1 MQRVFYRMINTA
13 TLILLLLALFL
24 SLQSSTLSPWQ
35 LGNRLIIG
43 LFVVLL
49 LAYVGT
55 LLSLKRPIATIWR
68 WVKSHHNILFW
79 LAFCLLVGWQVA
91 LLMTLQTDV
100 GSDAQVI
107 LGGLETP
114 QTIAHYLSI
123 NPNNTMYFFMSFV
136 MSKVIGTQLWAF
148 RLATLVIIDVSV
160 LLFRLFAKTY
170 FNSRAIAN
178 SATLIFAYFVMA
190 QPIFILPYTDNYGL
204 LFTSLALLCLLKG
217 FKTNKWGFLY
227 LTLAGIALG
236 LLYLLRPSAIIFV
249 IALVVFLII
258 SPKYLRRTQSL
269 KKTVLLGLTGG
280 LFFAMTVVSFNSYV
294 AKQQIVTIDPTK
306 GFPAVH
312 YILLGSYGNPEDK
325 NTVHGTFNDADY
337 RFAIAY
343 PNKDARKKP
352 ELQRLIA
359 RTQERGLGGSLKFYL
374 MKYSDNVDTGIMG
387 AHREQLWSTVR
398 TLKQK
403 NTASQKLQDVIYQHN
418 IQVGDRVTWHANY
431 QFIMQLVWLL
441 ILVAMIYTTWF
452 YQTNAKTTLISLIL
466 LGGLLF
472 LLIFES
478 GGTKYMIQYTPF
490 ISLLAGYGLYH
501 MCQRQTY
508 MSSH

>member
-24 SLQSSTLSPWQ
+24 SLQSHTLSPWQ
-35 LGNRLIIG
+35 LGNRFIIG
-43 LFVVLL
+43 LFVILL
-49 LAYVGT
+49 LGYVGT
-55 LLSLKRPIATIWR
+55 LLPLKRPLTKIWQ
-68 WVKSHHNILFW
+68 WLTAHHNSLFW
-79 LAFCLLVGWQVA
+79 LTFSLLVGWQVA

-107 LGGLETP
+107 LGGLTTP
-114 QTIAHYLSI
+114 ETIAHYLSI

-136 MSKVIGTQLWAF
+136 MSQVIGTQLWAF
-148 RLATLVIIDVSV
+148 KLATLVIIDIAV
-160 LLFRLFAKTY
+160 LLFRVFAKTY
-170 FNSRAIAN
+170 FDSRAIAN
-178 SATLIFAYFVMA
+178 SATLVFAYFVMA

-204 LFTSLALLCLLKG
+204 LLTSLALLCLLKG
-217 FKTNKWGFLY
+217 FKTNKWGFL
-227 LTLAGIALG
+227 LLAVAGIALA

-249 IALVVFLII
+249 IALVIFLLI
-258 SPKYLRRTQSL
+258 SPTGLGRLQPI
-269 KKTVLLGLTGG
+269 KKSIQLTLTGS
-280 LFFAMTVVSFNSYV
+280 LFFITTVVGFNSYV
-294 AKQQIVTIDPTK
+294 ANQQIVAIDATK

-325 NTVHGTFNDADY
+325 NTVHGTFNAADY
-337 RFAIAY
+337 DFAMTY

-359 RTQERGLGGSLKFYL
+359 RTQARGLGGSLKFYL

-403 NTASQKLQDVIYQHN
+403 KPASQALQTFIYQHD
-418 IQVGDRVTWHANY
+418 IKVGDRVTWHANY
-431 QFIMQLVWLL
+431 QFVMQLVWLF
-441 ILVAMIYTTWF
+441 ILVSMIYTTWF
-452 YQTNAKTTLISLIL
+452 YQTNAKTTLVALTL

-490 ISLLAGYGLYH
+490 ISLLAGFGCYH
-501 MCQRQTY
+501 MCQHSAYLNR
-508 MSSH
+508 H

>member
-1 MQRVFYRMINTA
+1 M
-13 TLILLLLALFL
+13 
-24 SLQSSTLSPWQ
+24 
-35 LGNRLIIG
+35 
-43 LFVVLL
+43 
-49 LAYVGT
+49 
-55 LLSLKRPIATIWR
+55 
-68 WVKSHHNILFW
+68 
-79 LAFCLLVGWQVA
+79 
-91 LLMTLQTDV
+91 
-100 GSDAQVI
+100 
-107 LGGLETP
+107 
-114 QTIAHYLSI
+114 
-123 NPNNTMYFFMSFV
+123 
-136 MSKVIGTQLWAF
+136 
-148 RLATLVIIDVSV
+148 
-160 LLFRLFAKTY
+160 
-170 FNSRAIAN
+170 
-178 SATLIFAYFVMA
+178 
-190 QPIFILPYTDNYGL
+190 
-204 LFTSLALLCLLKG
+204 
-217 FKTNKWGFLY
+217 
-227 LTLAGIALG
+227 
-236 LLYLLRPSAIIFV
+236 
-249 IALVVFLII
+249 II

-269 KKTVLLGLTGG
+269 KKIVLLGLTGG

-337 RFAIAY
+337 GFAIAY

-418 IQVGDRVTWHANY
+418 IQVGDRVIWHANY

-441 ILVAMIYTTWF
+441 ILVAKIYTTWF
-452 YQTNAKTTLISLIL
+452 YQTNAKATLISLTL

-508 MSSH
+508 MSRH